1 VGDRRH
7 PEEAVKDAVR
17 IREILMRV
25 AAVRCYCMDDLV
37 CGSCAYLLDQF
48 RAVREEERNRIL
60 GGDARERI
68 AAVIIDQFFRGDDMM
83 ESEHRDVRVVA
94 DAVLKAIGGER

>member
-1 VGDRRH
+1 M
-7 PEEAVKDAVR
+7 KDAVR

-25 AAVRCYCMDDLV
+25 AAVRCYCFDDLV
-37 CGSCAYLLDQF
+37 CGSCAYMLDQL

-68 AAVIIDQFFRGDDMM
+68 ARVIDETYGTLYNNDGPAETEAQ
-83 ESEHRDVRVVA
+83 HRLRQA